1 LAPSRPLSEPRG
13 KHFEEFEIGERTVS
27 PGRTITESDVVTFA
41 GLSGDW
47 NPLHTDEEFAKR
59 TPFRR
64 RIAHGM
70 LVNAI
75 ASGLGSQTG
84 LFDGTT
90 VALLE
95 MVIRYRDPVFFGD
108 TVRLELS
115 VAEKRETSSPRR
127 GVVVFE
133 TTVRNQRG
141 EAVVE
146 GQWVVLMKR
155 RASARAG
162 VS

>member
-1 LAPSRPLSEPRG
+1 LASLPPPADPRG
-13 KHFEEFEIGERTVS
+13 KHFDEFEIGERFLS
-27 PGRTITESDVVTFA
+27 PGRTITEADVVAFA

-70 LVNAI
+70 LVNSI
-75 ASGLGSQTG
+75 ASGLGNQTG

-95 MVIRYRDPVFFGD
+95 MVIRYKDPVLFGD
-108 TVRLELS
+108 TIHLELA
-115 VAEKRETSSPRR
+115 VAEKRESTSPRR

-141 EAVVE
+141 EAVVD

-155 RASARAG
+155 RASARAE
-162 VS
+162 VP

>member
-1 LAPSRPLSEPRG
+1 MPSSRPPAAPRG
-13 KHFEEFEIGERTVS
+13 KHFDEFEIGERTDS
-27 PGRTITESDVVTFA
+27 PGRTITEADVVAFA

-70 LVNAI
+70 LVNSI
-75 ASGLGSQTG
+75 ASGLGNQTG

-90 VALLE
+90 LALLE
-95 MVIRYRDPVFFGD
+95 MVIRYRDPVLFGD
-108 TVRLELS
+108 TIHLELT
-115 VAEKRETSSPRR
+115 VAEKRETTSPRR
-127 GVVVFE
+127 GVVVFD

-146 GQWVVLMKR
+146 GQWLVLMKR
-155 RASARAG
+155 RASTRAE